1 MESSSFEV
9 YQHQLTSVSKMNLD
23 LFASSYLAANPLMPA
38 NQVKEKLY
46 KVEQDGTAKVNISG
60 ILKNQRSFWDSL
72 LGSKTSLIYDEII
85 QVAQELDSDPTV
97 KKVDFYFDTPG
108 GEVLGMDNAAVAVS
122 MISKPTT
129 AYVRNMCASGG
140 VYLAS
145 QCDEIIALSEGSMI
159 GSIGIMQRM
168 YVDPMIV
175 SVTSS
180 NAPRKSPDPMTT
192 KGKAMIVDELDEME
206 DLFLRRVAEGR
217 GVTVETVKE
226 KFGQGGTMLA
236 KRALEV
242 GLIDRIETQKLK
254 MTYIAPVVD
263 PDQQPNIDSK
273 KAVSSITT
281 YTTSDNA
288 PLAGKIET
296 KEYSPNEGQKPKER
310 KRMDIQ
316 ILKNEHPDVFA
327 QAVKVG
333 EENERK
339 RVASF
344 SAYKTADPAN
354 EKLVA
359 LCDQYVAEGKQLEEV
374 LPALQVAIR
383 DFKGASAGNP
393 ASVSTLGV
401 DPIQEAAKLEEKQEA
416 SKIDVKAS
424 VEKYR
429 KAGLFKG

>member
-1 MESSSFEV
+1 MEKSSFEA
-9 YQHQLTSVSKMNLD
+9 YQYQLRSLSKMNLD
-23 LFASSYLAANPLMPA
+23 LFASSYMAANPMMPSST
-38 NQVKEKLY
+38 VKDKLY
-46 KVEQDGTAKVNISG
+46 QVEQDGTAKINISG
-60 ILKNQRSFWDSL
+60 VLKNSRSFWDSL

-85 QVAQELDSDPTV
+85 QVAQELESDPTV

-122 MISKPTT
+122 LISKPTT

-168 YVDPMIV
+168 YVDPEIV

-180 NAPRKSPDPMTT
+180 NAPRKNPDPMTA

-206 DLFLRRVAEGR
+206 ELFIRRVAEGR

-236 KRALEV
+236 KRALES

-254 MTYIAPVVD
+254 MTYVPPVTD
-263 PDQQPNIDSK
+263 PGQEPIIDSK
-273 KAVSSITT
+273 KVIIEPAQM
-281 YTTSDNA
+281 
-288 PLAGKIET
+288 AGKIQT

-316 ILKNEHPDVFA
+316 ILRNEHPDVFA

-339 RVASF
+339 RVAAF

-359 LCDQYVAEGKQLEEV
+359 LCEQYVAEGKQLEEV
-374 LPALQVAIR
+374 LPSLQVAIR
-383 DFKGASAGNP
+383 DFKGTSAGNP
-393 ASVSTLGV
+393 PSVGTDGV
-401 DPIQEAAKLEEKQEA
+401 DPIEQAAKVDPKQEAA
-416 SKIDVKAS
+416 KIDVKAS
-424 VEKYR
+424 VEKYK
-429 KAGLFKG
+429 KAGLFQG